1 MPNIVIAPQEF
12 KGSLTAI
19 EIARAIEV
27 GVLRAFP
34 DAATVLAPVADG
46 GDGTLQALVDS
57 SGGRIES
64 ATVTGPLG
72 DGVVAEWGALGDG
85 KTAVIEMARSSGL
98 ALVDLEARDP
108 RRATTRGVGELIAA
122 ALNANQSN
130 FIIGIGGS
138 ATNDGGAG
146 MMQALGA
153 SLLDSDGRELG
164 PGGAALAKLDR
175 IDVSNLDDR
184 AQSASVVVACDVNNP
199 LCGPTRRASAVFGPQ
214 KGATPEIVAEL
225 DAALSHFADIME
237 RDLGANVR
245 DRAGAGAAGGL
256 GAGLMALLDAE
267 LRAGVDIVL
276 DAVGLEG
283 QLDGAHLVITGE
295 GQIDASTVFNK
306 APVGVARLASQRG
319 IPVIALSG
327 SLGSGIRGSP
337 RTGDRRRVYSRR
349 PPNDAGR
356 GPRRHGP
363 ARLSLGGGSHP
374 RLRGRS
380 KGPIAPYPTSTMWT
394 SIGPWIP
401 STITPSMSPVRLG
414 PVIRFIELASFPLAC
429 ASLSRRNNSSSEGR
443 TVPRL
448 TTAM

>member
-1 MPNIVIAPQEF
+1 MPKIVIAPQEF

-27 GVLRAFP
+27 GVKRAIP

-72 DGVVAEWGALGDG
+72 EDVEAEWGALGDG

-98 ALVDLEARDP
+98 ALVDLDARDP

-122 ALNANQSN
+122 ALNANQSK

-153 SLLDSDGRELG
+153 SLLDCAGHELG

-175 IDVSNLDDR
+175 IDVANLDDR
-184 AQSASVVVACDVNNP
+184 VRSASVVVACDVNNP
-199 LCGPTRRASAVFGPQ
+199 LCGPTGASAVFGPQ

-237 RDLGANVR
+237 RDLGADVR
-245 DRAGAGAAGGL
+245 ERAGAGAAGGL

-276 DAVGLEG
+276 DAVGLAK
-283 QLDGAHLVITGE
+283 QLDGADLVITGE
-295 GQIDASTVFNK
+295 GQIDASTIFNK

-319 IPVIALSG
+319 IPVMALSG
-327 SLGSGIRGSP
+327 SLGQGYEGVHELGIDAVF
-337 RTGDRRRVYSRR
+337 TLVDRPMTLDEALDDTERLVSSLAEEATRAFA
-349 PPNDAGR
+349 AG
-356 GPRRHGP
+356 
-363 ARLSLGGGSHP
+363 ARA
-374 RLRGRS
+374 R
-380 KGPIAPYPTSTMWT
+380 
-394 SIGPWIP
+394 
-401 STITPSMSPVRLG
+401 
-414 PVIRFIELASFPLAC
+414 
-429 ASLSRRNNSSSEGR
+429 
-443 TVPRL
+443 
-448 TTAM
+448 

>member
-1 MPNIVIAPQEF
+1 MPKIVIAPQEF

-27 GVLRAFP
+27 GVLRAMP
-34 DAATVLAPVADG
+34 DSATVLAPVADG

-72 DGVVAEWGALGDG
+72 EDVEAEWGALGDG
-85 KTAVIEMARSSGL
+85 KSAVIEMARSSGL
-98 ALVDLEARDP
+98 ALVDLDARDP

-122 ALNANQSN
+122 ALNADQSN

-153 SLLDSDGRELG
+153 SLLDSAGRELG

-175 IDVSNLDDR
+175 IDVSGLDER
-184 AQSASVVVACDVNNP
+184 VRSAKVVVACDVNNP
-199 LCGPTRRASAVFGPQ
+199 LCGPTGASAVFGPQ
-214 KGATPEIVAEL
+214 KGATPEVVAEL

-237 RDLGANVR
+237 RDLGVDVR
-245 DRAGAGAAGGL
+245 ERAGAGAAGGL

-276 DAVGLEG
+276 DAVGLED
-283 QLDGAHLVITGE
+283 QLDGADLVITGE
-295 GQIDASTVFNK
+295 GQIDASTIFNK

-327 SLGSGIRGSP
+327 SLGSGYEGVHELGIDAVF
-337 RTGDRRRVYSRR
+337 TLVDRPMTLEEALADTDRLVSSLAEEATRAYA
-349 PPNDAGR
+349 AG
-356 GPRRHGP
+356 
-363 ARLSLGGGSHP
+363 ARA
-374 RLRGRS
+374 R
-380 KGPIAPYPTSTMWT
+380 
-394 SIGPWIP
+394 
-401 STITPSMSPVRLG
+401 
-414 PVIRFIELASFPLAC
+414 
-429 ASLSRRNNSSSEGR
+429 
-443 TVPRL
+443 
-448 TTAM
+448 

>member
-1 MPNIVIAPQEF
+1 MPKIVIAPQEF

-19 EIARAIEV
+19 EIARSIEV
-27 GVLRAFP
+27 GVKRAIP

-72 DGVVAEWGALGDG
+72 EDVEAEWGALGDG
-85 KTAVIEMARSSGL
+85 KSAVIEMARSSGL
-98 ALVDLEARDP
+98 ALVDLDARDP

-122 ALNANQSN
+122 ALNANQSK

-146 MMQALGA
+146 MMQAMGA

-184 AQSASVVVACDVNNP
+184 VQSASVVVACDVNNP
-199 LCGPTRRASAVFGPQ
+199 LCGPTGASAVFGPQ

-237 RDLGANVR
+237 RDLGADVR
-245 DRAGAGAAGGL
+245 ERAGAGAAGGL
-256 GAGLMALLDAE
+256 GAGLMALLNAE

-276 DAVGLEG
+276 DAVGLED
-283 QLDGAHLVITGE
+283 QLDGADLVITGE
-295 GQIDASTVFNK
+295 GQIDASTIFNK
-306 APVGVARLASQRG
+306 APVGVARLASERG

-327 SLGSGIRGSP
+327 SLGEGYEGVHELGIDAVF
-337 RTGDRRRVYSRR
+337 TLVDRPMTLDEALADTDRLVSSLAEEATRAFA
-349 PPNDAGR
+349 AG
-356 GPRRHGP
+356 
-363 ARLSLGGGSHP
+363 ARAH
-374 RLRGRS
+374 
-380 KGPIAPYPTSTMWT
+380 
-394 SIGPWIP
+394 
-401 STITPSMSPVRLG
+401 
-414 PVIRFIELASFPLAC
+414 
-429 ASLSRRNNSSSEGR
+429 
-443 TVPRL
+443 
-448 TTAM
+448 

>member
-1 MPNIVIAPQEF
+1 MPKIVIAPQEF

-19 EIARAIEV
+19 EIARAIEI
-27 GVLRAFP
+27 GVLRAIP

-57 SGGRIES
+57 SGGRIEL

-72 DGVVAEWGALGDG
+72 EEVVAEWGALGNG

-98 ALVDLEARDP
+98 ALVELDARDP
-108 RRATTRGVGELIAA
+108 RRATTKGVGDLIVE
-122 ALNANQSN
+122 ALNAEQSN

-146 MMQALGA
+146 MMQAIGA
-153 SLLDSDGRELG
+153 SLLDSEGRELG
-164 PGGAALAKLDR
+164 PGGAALANLDR
-175 IDVSNLDDR
+175 IDVSDLDGR
-184 AQSASVVVACDVNNP
+184 VRTASVVVACDVNNP
-199 LCGPTRRASAVFGPQ
+199 LCGPTGASAVFGPQ

-237 RDLGANVR
+237 RDLGADVR

-276 DAVGLEG
+276 DAVGLAE
-283 QLDGAHLVITGE
+283 QLDGADLVITGE
-295 GQIDASTVFNK
+295 GQIDASTIFNK

-327 SLGSGIRGSP
+327 SLGAGYEGVHELGIDAVF
-337 RTGDRRRVYSRR
+337 TLVDRPMTLDEALEDTERLVSSLAEEATRAYA
-349 PPNDAGR
+349 AGVR
-356 GPRRHGP
+356 
-363 ARLSLGGGSHP
+363 AR
-374 RLRGRS
+374 
-380 KGPIAPYPTSTMWT
+380 
-394 SIGPWIP
+394 
-401 STITPSMSPVRLG
+401 
-414 PVIRFIELASFPLAC
+414 
-429 ASLSRRNNSSSEGR
+429 
-443 TVPRL
+443 
-448 TTAM
+448 

>member
-1 MPNIVIAPQEF
+1 MQKIVIAPQEF

-27 GVLRAFP
+27 GVLRAIP

-57 SGGRIES
+57 SSGRIES

-72 DGVVAEWGALGDG
+72 EEVVAEWGALGDG

-98 ALVDLEARDP
+98 ALVDLDARDP

-122 ALNANQSN
+122 ALNADQTS

-153 SLLDSDGRELG
+153 SLLDSNGRELG

-175 IDVSNLDDR
+175 IDVSNLDER
-184 AQSASVVVACDVNNP
+184 VRSADVVVACDVNNP
-199 LCGPTRRASAVFGPQ
+199 LCGPTGASAVFGPQ

-225 DAALSHFADIME
+225 DAALGHFADIME
-237 RDLGANVR
+237 RDLGADVR

-276 DAVGLEG
+276 DAVGLEH
-283 QLDGAHLVITGE
+283 QLDGADLVITGE

-327 SLGSGIRGSP
+327 SLGDGYEGVHELGIDAVF
-337 RTGDRRRVYSRR
+337 TLVDRPMTLDEALEDTERLVSSLAEEATRAFA
-349 PPNDAGR
+349 AG
-356 GPRRHGP
+356 
-363 ARLSLGGGSHP
+363 AR
-374 RLRGRS
+374 
-380 KGPIAPYPTSTMWT
+380 
-394 SIGPWIP
+394 
-401 STITPSMSPVRLG
+401 
-414 PVIRFIELASFPLAC
+414 IR
-429 ASLSRRNNSSSEGR
+429 
-443 TVPRL
+443 
-448 TTAM
+448 